1 MTHRADAGFEIA
13 DAAASPAASASAST
27 APVPQAGNQEER
39 RADLRR
45 WKAIALSFLVVAA
58 VIFLGC
64 SWWQASAS
72 GAPVWV
78 GYVRAAAEA
87 GMVGGLAD
95 WFAVTAL
102 FRRPMGLP
110 IPHTALIP
118 NNKDR
123 VGDALKDFVEE
134 NFLTADALSAKV
146 REAEIPLWLAR
157 QGVEPGKAEEVSA
170 WIGERAASVVADLDA
185 TEAEHF
191 IKTQV
196 MDRLAEPEWGPPLG
210 RLLEGYIADGKARPL
225 EDDLIEW
232 AHGKILGMESTVVT
246 AIDERMPGWAPRFAR
261 EMVGEKVY
269 TELVE
274 FANDVR
280 HDGNHEARLAIRRNL
295 SKLASDLQWD
305 EDMRGRIEGIK
316 QEMLASDQAQQ
327 APAAMWRTVS
337 TTLIEQLNDP
347 KSFLRQKITA
357 KVKELAHRL
366 LEDSEFLAQANAL
379 VDKAARYA
387 VEKFAPEIIAIIP
400 ETIKRWDAEEAS
412 QNIELMVGRDLQ
424 FIRLNGTVVG
434 ALAGLVIYTVNHL
447 LFGI

>member
-1 MTHRADAGFEIA
+1 MTHRADDSLETATA
-13 DAAASPAASASAST
+13 TASSGA
-27 APVPQAGNQEER
+27 APVPQAGNQEAR

-45 WKAIALSFLVVAA
+45 WKAIALSFLIGAA

-64 SWWQASAS
+64 SWWQASES

-102 FRRPMGLP
+102 FRRPLGLP

-123 VGDALKDFVEE
+123 VGDALSDFVEE

-146 REAEIPLWLAR
+146 REAELPLWLAR

-170 WIGERAASVVADLDA
+170 WIGQRAASVVADLDPE
-185 TEAEHF
+185 EAEHF
-191 IKTQV
+191 IRTQV

-232 AHGKILGMESTVVT
+232 AHGKILSMEPTVVT

-274 FANDVR
+274 FADEVR
-280 HDGNHEARLAIRRNL
+280 RNGNHEARLAIRRNL

-305 EDMRGRIEGIK
+305 ADMRGRIEGIK

-337 TTLIEQLNDP
+337 TRSLTSSMTQSP
-347 KSFLRQKITA
+347 SYARRLRP
-357 KVKELAHRL
+357 R
-366 LEDSEFLAQANAL
+366 
-379 VDKAARYA
+379 
-387 VEKFAPEIIAIIP
+387 
-400 ETIKRWDAEEAS
+400 
-412 QNIELMVGRDLQ
+412 
-424 FIRLNGTVVG
+424 
-434 ALAGLVIYTVNHL
+434 
-447 LFGI
+447 

>member
-1 MTHRADAGFEIA
+1 MTHRADAGLE
-13 DAAASPAASASAST
+13 PAQET
-27 APVPQAGNQEER
+27 ATAQTSFVPQPGNQEAR

-45 WKAIALSFLVVAA
+45 WKAIALSFLIVAA

-170 WIGERAASVVADLDA
+170 WIGERAASVVSDLDA
-185 TEAEHF
+185 AEAEHF

-280 HDGNHEARLAIRRNL
+280 RNGNHEARLAIRRNL

-337 TTLIEQLNDP
+337 TTLIDQLNDP
-347 KSFLRQKITA
+347 ESFLRQKITS

-366 LEDSEFLAQANAL
+366 LEDSEFLAQANEL

-412 QNIELMVGRDLQ
+412 QNIELMVGKDLQ

>member
-1 MTHRADAGFEIA
+1 MTHRADEGLETATT
-13 DAAASPAASASAST
+13 SASSGA
-27 APVPQAGNQEER
+27 APVPQAGNQEAR

-45 WKAIALSFLVVAA
+45 WKAIALSFLIGAA

-64 SWWQASAS
+64 SWWQASES

-102 FRRPMGLP
+102 FRRPLGLP

-123 VGDALKDFVEE
+123 VGDALSDFVEE

-146 REAEIPLWLAR
+146 REAELPLWLAR

-170 WIGERAASVVADLDA
+170 WIGERAASVVSDLDA
-185 TEAEHF
+185 EEAENF
-191 IKTQV
+191 IRTQV

-225 EDDLIEW
+225 EDDLIDW
-232 AHGKILGMESTVVT
+232 AHGKILSMESTVVT

-274 FANDVR
+274 FADEVR
-280 HDGNHEARLAIRRNL
+280 RNGNHEARLAIRRNL

-305 EDMRGRIEGIK
+305 ADMRGRIEGIK

-337 TTLIEQLNDP
+337 TMLIDQLNDP
-347 KSFLRQKITA
+347 ESFLRQKITA

-412 QNIELMVGRDLQ
+412 QNIELMVGKDLQ

-434 ALAGLVIYTVNHL
+434 SLAGLVIFAVNHL
-447 LFGI
+447 IFGA

>member
-1 MTHRADAGFEIA
+1 MTHRADEGLETDTASALEPTSSG
-13 DAAASPAASASAST
+13 AAS
-27 APVPQAGNQEER
+27 VPQAGNQEAR

-45 WKAIALSFLVVAA
+45 WKAIALSFLIGAA

-64 SWWQASAS
+64 SWWQASES

-146 REAEIPLWLAR
+146 REAELPLWLAR

-170 WIGERAASVVADLDA
+170 WIGERAASVVSDLDPE
-185 TEAEHF
+185 EAEQF
-191 IKTQV
+191 IRTQV

-232 AHGKILGMESTVVT
+232 AHGKILSMEPTVVT

-274 FANDVR
+274 FADEVR
-280 HDGNHEARLAIRRNL
+280 RNGNHEARLAIRRNL

-305 EDMRGRIEGIK
+305 ADMRGRIEGIK

-337 TTLIEQLNDP
+337 TTLIDQLNDRE
-347 KSFLRQKITA
+347 SFLRQKITA

-412 QNIELMVGRDLQ
+412 QNIELMVGKDLQ
-424 FIRLNGTVVG
+424 FIRLNGTVIG
-434 ALAGLVIYTVNHL
+434 SLAGLVIFAINHL
-447 LFGI
+447 IFGA

>member
-1 MTHRADAGFEIA
+1 MTHRADDSLETATA
-13 DAAASPAASASAST
+13 TASSGA
-27 APVPQAGNQEER
+27 APVPQAGNQEAR

-45 WKAIALSFLVVAA
+45 WKAIALSFLIGAA
-58 VIFLGC
+58 VIFLAC
-64 SWWQASAS
+64 SWWQASES

-123 VGDALKDFVEE
+123 VGDALSDFVEE

-146 REAEIPLWLAR
+146 REAELPLWLAR
-157 QGVEPGKAEEVSA
+157 QGVEPGKAEEASA
-170 WIGERAASVVADLDA
+170 WIGERAASVVEDLDPE
-185 TEAEHF
+185 EAEQF
-191 IKTQV
+191 IRTQV

-232 AHGKILGMESTVVT
+232 AHGKILSMEPTVVT

-274 FANDVR
+274 FADEVR
-280 HDGNHEARLAIRRNL
+280 RNGNHEARLAIRRNL

-337 TTLIEQLNDP
+337 TTLIDQLNDP
-347 KSFLRQKITA
+347 ESFLRQKITA

-387 VEKFAPEIIAIIP
+387 VEKFAPEMIAIIP

-412 QNIELMVGRDLQ
+412 HNIELMVGKDLQ
-424 FIRLNGTVVG
+424 FIRLNGTIVG
-434 ALAGLVIYTVNHL
+434 SLAGLVIFAINHHI
-447 LFGI
+447 FGA

>member
-1 MTHRADAGFEIA
+1 MTHRAEEGLETATT
-13 DAAASPAASASAST
+13 STSSSA
-27 APVPQAGNQEER
+27 APVPQAGNQEAR

-45 WKAIALSFLVVAA
+45 WKAIALSFLIGAA

-64 SWWQASAS
+64 SWWQASES

-102 FRRPMGLP
+102 FRRPLGLP

-123 VGDALKDFVEE
+123 VGDALSDFVEE

-146 REAEIPLWLAR
+146 REAELPLWLAR
-157 QGVEPGKAEEVSA
+157 QGVEPGKAEEASA
-170 WIGERAASVVADLDA
+170 WIGERAASVVEDLDPD
-185 TEAEHF
+185 EAEQF
-191 IKTQV
+191 IRTQV

-225 EDDLIEW
+225 EDDLIDW
-232 AHGKILGMESTVVT
+232 AHGKILSMESTVVT

-274 FANDVR
+274 FADEVR
-280 HDGNHEARLAIRRNL
+280 RNGNHEARLAIRRNL

-305 EDMRGRIEGIK
+305 ADMRGRIEGIK

-337 TTLIEQLNDP
+337 TTLIDQLNDP
-347 KSFLRQKITA
+347 ESFLRQKITA

-412 QNIELMVGRDLQ
+412 HNIELMVGKDLQ
-424 FIRLNGTVVG
+424 FIRLNGTIVG
-434 ALAGLVIYTVNHL
+434 SLAGLVIFAINHL
-447 LFGI
+447 IFGA

>member
-1 MTHRADAGFEIA
+1 MTHRADDSLETATA
-13 DAAASPAASASAST
+13 TASSGA
-27 APVPQAGNQEER
+27 APVPQAGNQEAR

-45 WKAIALSFLVVAA
+45 WKAIALSFLIGAA
-58 VIFLGC
+58 VIFLAC
-64 SWWQASAS
+64 SWWQASES

-123 VGDALKDFVEE
+123 VGDALSDFVEE

-146 REAEIPLWLAR
+146 REAELPLWLAR
-157 QGVEPGKAEEVSA
+157 QGVEPGKAEEASA
-170 WIGERAASVVADLDA
+170 WIGERAASVVEDLDPE
-185 TEAEHF
+185 EAEQF
-191 IKTQV
+191 IRTQV

-232 AHGKILGMESTVVT
+232 AHGKILSMEPTVVT

-274 FANDVR
+274 FADEVR
-280 HDGNHEARLAIRRNL
+280 RNGNHEARLAIRRNL

-337 TTLIEQLNDP
+337 TTLIDQLNDP
-347 KSFLRQKITA
+347 ESFLRQKITA

-412 QNIELMVGRDLQ
+412 HNIELMVGKDLQ
-424 FIRLNGTVVG
+424 FIRLNGTIVG
-434 ALAGLVIYTVNHL
+434 SLAGLVIFAINHL
-447 LFGI
+447 IFGA

>member
-1 MTHRADAGFEIA
+1 MTHRADDSLETATA
-13 DAAASPAASASAST
+13 TASSGA
-27 APVPQAGNQEER
+27 APVPQAGNQEAR

-45 WKAIALSFLVVAA
+45 WKAIALSFLIGAA
-58 VIFLGC
+58 VIFLAC
-64 SWWQASAS
+64 SWWQASES

-123 VGDALKDFVEE
+123 VGDALSDFVEE

-146 REAEIPLWLAR
+146 REAELPLWLAR
-157 QGVEPGKAEEVSA
+157 QGVEPGKAEEASA
-170 WIGERAASVVADLDA
+170 WIGERAASVVEDLDPE
-185 TEAEHF
+185 EAEQF
-191 IKTQV
+191 IRTQV

-232 AHGKILGMESTVVT
+232 AHGKILSMEPTVVT

-274 FANDVR
+274 FADEVR
-280 HDGNHEARLAIRRNL
+280 RNGNHEARLAIRRNL

-305 EDMRGRIEGIK
+305 ADMRGRIEGIK

-337 TTLIEQLNDP
+337 TTLIDQLNDP
-347 KSFLRQKITA
+347 ESFLRQKITA

-412 QNIELMVGRDLQ
+412 QNIELMVGKDLQ
-424 FIRLNGTVVG
+424 FIRLNGTIVG
-434 ALAGLVIYTVNHL
+434 SLAGLVIFAINHL
-447 LFGI
+447 IFGA

>member
-1 MTHRADAGFEIA
+1 MTHRSDAEVDTA
-13 DAAASPAASASAST
+13 KKPASSGT
-27 APVPQAGNQEER
+27 GVPQAGNQEAR
-39 RADLRR
+39 QADLRR
-45 WKAIALSFLVVAA
+45 WKAIALSLLLLAA

-64 SWWQASAS
+64 SWWQASES

-146 REAEIPLWLAR
+146 RDAELPLWLAR
-157 QGVEPGKAEEVSA
+157 QGAEPGKAEEVSE
-170 WIGERAASVVADLDA
+170 WIGQRAASVVEDLDPA
-185 TEAEHF
+185 EAEHL
-191 IKTQV
+191 IRTQV

-232 AHGKILGMESTVVT
+232 AHKEILGMESTVVT
-246 AIDERMPGWAPRFAR
+246 VIDERMPGWAPRFAR
-261 EMVGEKVY
+261 EMVGDKVY
-269 TELVE
+269 SELVH
-274 FANDVR
+274 FAEEVR
-280 HDGNHEARLAIRRNL
+280 RDGNHEARLAIRRNL
-295 SKLASDLQWD
+295 SKLAADLQWD
-305 EDMRGRIEGIK
+305 ADMRERIENIK
-316 QEMLASDQAQQ
+316 QEMLASDQVQQ

-337 TTLIEQLNDP
+337 TALIEQFNDP
-347 KSFLRQKITA
+347 ESFLRQKMTA

-366 LEDSEFLAQANAL
+366 LEDSEFLAQANEL

-387 VEKFAPEIIAIIP
+387 VEKFAPEVIAIIP
-400 ETIKRWDAEEAS
+400 ETIKRWDAQEAS
-412 QNIELMVGRDLQ
+412 QNIELMVGKDLQ
-424 FIRLNGTVVG
+424 FIRLNGTIVG
-434 ALAGLVIYTVNHL
+434 SLAGLVIYAVNHFI
-447 LFGI
+447 FGA

>member
-1 MTHRADAGFEIA
+1 MTHRADEGLDSAT
-13 DAAASPAASASAST
+13 ASAPEPTSSGA
-27 APVPQAGNQEER
+27 APVPQAGNQEVR

-45 WKAIALSFLVVAA
+45 WKAIALSFLIGAA

-64 SWWQASAS
+64 SWWQASES

-123 VGDALKDFVEE
+123 VGDALSDFVEE

-146 REAEIPLWLAR
+146 REAELPLWLAR
-157 QGVEPGKAEEVSA
+157 QGVEPGKAGEVSA
-170 WIGERAASVVADLDA
+170 WIGERAASVVSDLDPE
-185 TEAEHF
+185 EAEQF
-191 IKTQV
+191 IRTQV
-196 MDRLAEPEWGPPLG
+196 MDRLAEPEWAPPLG

-225 EDDLIEW
+225 EDDLIDW
-232 AHGKILGMESTVVT
+232 AHGKILSMESTVVT

-261 EMVGEKVY
+261 EMVGEKIY

-274 FANDVR
+274 FADEVR
-280 HDGNHEARLAIRRNL
+280 RNGNHEARLAIRRNL

-305 EDMRGRIEGIK
+305 ADMRGRIEGIK

-337 TTLIEQLNDP
+337 TTLIDQLNDP
-347 KSFLRQKITA
+347 ESFLRQKITA

-412 QNIELMVGRDLQ
+412 QNIELMVGKDLQ
-424 FIRLNGTVVG
+424 FIRLNGTIVG
-434 ALAGLVIYTVNHL
+434 SLAGLVIFAINHL
-447 LFGI
+447 IFGA

>member
-1 MTHRADAGFEIA
+1 MTHRAEEGLETATVT
-13 DAAASPAASASAST
+13 ASSGA
-27 APVPQAGNQEER
+27 APVPQAGNQEAR

-45 WKAIALSFLVVAA
+45 WKAIALSFLIGAA

-64 SWWQASAS
+64 SWWQASES

-102 FRRPMGLP
+102 FRRPLGLP

-123 VGDALKDFVEE
+123 VGDALSDFVEE

-146 REAEIPLWLAR
+146 REAELPLWLAR

-170 WIGERAASVVADLDA
+170 WIGERAASVVSDLDA
-185 TEAEHF
+185 EEAENF
-191 IKTQV
+191 IRTQV

-232 AHGKILGMESTVVT
+232 AHGKILSMESTVVT

-274 FANDVR
+274 FADEVR
-280 HDGNHEARLAIRRNL
+280 RNGNHEARLAIRRNL

-305 EDMRGRIEGIK
+305 ADMRGRIEGIK

-337 TTLIEQLNDP
+337 TTLIDQLNDP
-347 KSFLRQKITA
+347 ESFLRQKITA
-357 KVKELAHRL
+357 KAKELAHRL

-412 QNIELMVGRDLQ
+412 QNIELMVGKDLQ
-424 FIRLNGTVVG
+424 FIRLNGTIVG
-434 ALAGLVIYTVNHL
+434 SLAGLVIFAINHL
-447 LFGI
+447 IFGA